1 MESSVFLRRNR
12 FMLFSLLRGRLDF
25 TSALMGILACLVII
39 FLVLPFHEWA
49 HGYAAYKLGDN
60 TAKYSGRLK
69 FNPLAHIDPFGALCL
84 LLFNFGW
91 AKPVPVDPR
100 NFKRPKTDM
109 AIVALCGPLANII
122 AAVAGGLILNA
133 MYVFG
138 GAALLSGGVLSY
150 VAMFLFYYID
160 INIFLAV
167 FNIIPIPPLDGS
179 KILFAFLPDRIVY
192 KIYQYERFFF
202 IAIYL
207 LLFLGFLTGP
217 LNFLSSALQNFVM
230 WLTRLPFLPFV

>member
-1 MESSVFLRRNR
+1 
-12 FMLFSLLRGRLDF
+12 MLIDLISGQLSF
-25 TSALMGILACLVII
+25 TSALIGILASLLII

-49 HGYAAYKLGDN
+49 HGFAAYKLGDK

-122 AAVAGGLILNA
+122 AAIAGGLVLNA
-133 MYVFG
+133 ILVFG
-138 GAALLSGGVLSY
+138 GAALLSGGIL
-150 VAMFLFYYID
+150 YYIALFLGYYIS

-167 FNIIPIPPLDGS
+167 FNLIPIPPLDGS
-179 KILFAFLPDRIVY
+179 KILFAFLPDKIVY

-202 IAIYL
+202 LAIYL
-207 LLFLGFLTGP
+207 LLFIGFLTGP
-217 LNFLSSALQNFVM
+217 LSFLSGALKSFVM
-230 WLTRLPFLPFV
+230 WLTRLPFLLFV

>member
-1 MESSVFLRRNR
+1 
-12 FMLFSLLRGRLDF
+12 MLIDLISGQLSF
-25 TSALMGILACLVII
+25 TSALMGILASLLII

-49 HGYAAYKLGDN
+49 HGYAAYKLGDK

-84 LLFNFGW
+84 VLFGFGW
-91 AKPVPVDPR
+91 AKPVPVNSR

-122 AAVAGGLILNA
+122 AAIAGGLILNA
-133 MYVFG
+133 IFVFG
-138 GAALLSGGVLSY
+138 NAMLITGGIL
-150 VAMFLFYYID
+150 YYIALFLNYYIG

-167 FNIIPIPPLDGS
+167 FNLIPIPPLDGS
-179 KILFAFLPDRIVY
+179 KILFAFLPDHIVY

-202 IAIYL
+202 LAIYL
-207 LLFLGFLTGP
+207 LLFIGFLTGP
-217 LNFLSSALQNFVM
+217 LNFLSSALQSFVM
-230 WLTRLPFLPFV
+230 WLTRLPFLLFV

>member
-1 MESSVFLRRNR
+1 
-12 FMLFSLLRGRLDF
+12 MLFSLLRGQLDF
-25 TSALMGILACLVII
+25 TSALIGILACLLIV

-49 HGYAAYKLGDN
+49 HGFAAYKLGDN

-109 AIVALCGPLANII
+109 AIVALAGPLANVI
-122 AAVAGGLILNA
+122 AALAGGLVLNA
-133 MYVFG
+133 IYVFG
-138 GAALLSGGVLSY
+138 ASSLLSGGILMY
-150 VAMFLFYYID
+150 VAVFFQYYIT
-160 INIFLAV
+160 INIFLAA

-192 KIYQYERFFF
+192 KIYQYQQFFF

-207 LLFLGFLTGP
+207 LLFLGILSGP
-217 LNFLSSALQNFVM
+217 LNFISNALNTFVM
-230 WLTRLPFLPFV
+230 WLTRLPFLAFV

>member
-1 MESSVFLRRNR
+1 
-12 FMLFSLLRGRLDF
+12 MLFSLLRGQLDF

-49 HGYAAYKLGDN
+49 HGFAAYKLGDK

-109 AIVALCGPLANII
+109 ALVALCGPLANII
-122 AAVAGGLILNA
+122 AAIAGGLILNA
-133 MYVFG
+133 IVAFG
-138 GAALLSGGVLSY
+138 SAALVAGGL
-150 VAMFLFYYID
+150 LYYIALFFSYYIS

-207 LLFLGFLTGP
+207 LLFLGILTMP
-217 LNFLSSALQNFVM
+217 LNFLSNTLESFVM
-230 WLTRLPFLPFV
+230 WLTRLPFLLFV